1 VKNAFRIAAFA
12 ALAFCVL
19 PSAMAAAP
27 PGDVAGTTIA
37 EPIEE
42 GGATPRQQTRSRAS
56 YDVILPAADST
67 GREIV
72 WSEPPLEA
80 PEGLVEA
87 IAIVTQSDP
96 SAQAAWMGVRASV
109 FDLEGTR
116 WLRYPSLTTD
126 LGVANAT
133 NPVLPSVTVEL
144 PIWTGGQ
151 IGAAIRRGQDLKLAS
166 LAQWHETVLDLAL
179 EVNRTYFD
187 IALFSRLEGLY
198 SESLGEHES
207 LVASMERRVSQEV
220 SPLADLELVRSRTAQ
235 IEQELTLISSQRLTA
250 LQNLAELVR
259 NPGYRIGPIPA
270 FEPAQANWN
279 GIVGEAVE
287 YSPARARLLF
297 QSDAVQSE
305 ASIARASIL
314 PRLSAQYSYN
324 EITGSRLGIG
334 LRLQTQS
341 GLSQFSA
348 VSSANARYTQS
359 LDQVRLAERQ
369 LRQEI
374 ANEVVT
380 FDAAVQRTRAFRDA
394 AQTAGRVSESFMRQ
408 FIAGR
413 RSWLDVMNQIRENLS
428 ARAGLAQAEVL
439 AQSTAVRLHL
449 RSGRWKPL
457 LKSPEQ

>member
-1 VKNAFRIAAFA
+1 MNNAFLMAVSAVLVSC
-12 ALAFCVL
+12 AL
-19 PSAMAAAP
+19 PTAMAVAM
-27 PGDVAGTTIA
+27 PGEVARNALA
-37 EPIEE
+37 EPIDNGEV
-42 GGATPRQQTRSRAS
+42 APRQRTRSRAA
-56 YDVILPAADST
+56 YDVILPSSDSSGT
-67 GREIV
+67 EIV
-72 WSEPPLEA
+72 WSEPPVEA
-80 PEGLVEA
+80 PGGLVDA
-87 IAIVTQSDP
+87 IAVVTRSDP
-96 SAQAAWMGVRASV
+96 AAQAAWMGVRAAV
-109 FDLEGTR
+109 FDVEGAR

-126 LGVANAT
+126 LSVANAT
-133 NPVLPSVTVEL
+133 NTVVPSVVVDM

-151 IGAAIRRGQDLKLAS
+151 IGSAIRRAQDLELAS

-179 EVNRTYFD
+179 EVSRTYFD
-187 IALFSRLEGLY
+187 IALFTRLEQLHSDSL
-198 SESLGEHES
+198 SEHFAL
-207 LVASMERRVSQEV
+207 LASMERRVSQEV
-220 SPLADLELVRSRTAQ
+220 NPLADLELVRSRTAQ
-235 IEQELTLISSQRLTA
+235 IEQELVLISAQRLTS

-259 NPGYRIGPIPA
+259 NPGYRIGPLPE
-270 FEPAQANWN
+270 FEPASVKWD
-279 GIVGEAVE
+279 GIVGEAVD

-297 QSDAVQSE
+297 QSDAIRSE

-324 EITGSRLGIG
+324 EFTGSRVGIG

-359 LDQVRLAERQ
+359 LDQVHLAERQ
-369 LRQEI
+369 IRQEI
-374 ANEVVT
+374 ANEVVVYE
-380 FDAAVQRTRAFRDA
+380 AAVQRARASLEA

-428 ARAGLAQAEVL
+428 ARSGLVQAEVL